1 MMEGNMKKLE
11 EYAKEF
17 GITEIVNDYG
27 EHRKTLPKSR
37 IIFPNGWC
45 ASIVNKSKYSEEPLY
60 SVALCDYNGYF
71 DWSTLVK
78 FGSEPNGVFL
88 CKTEDEII
96 KACEVIR
103 QLSDNGL

>member
-1 MMEGNMKKLE
+1 MKQLE

-17 GITEIVNDYG
+17 GVPEIVNDYG
-27 EHRKTLPKSR
+27 ERRKTLPKSR

-45 ASIVNKSKYSEEPLY
+45 ASIVNKSKRSEEPLY

-78 FGSEPNGVFL
+78 FASEPNGVFI
-88 CKTEDEII
+88 CKTDEEII
-96 KACEVIR
+96 KACEIIR
-103 QLSDNGL
+103 QLSDNGM

>member
-1 MMEGNMKKLE
+1 MSMKQLE

-17 GITEIVNDYG
+17 GVPEIVNDYG
-27 EHRKTLPKSR
+27 ERIKTLHKSR

-45 ASIVNKSKYSEEPLY
+45 ASIVNKSKYLEEPLY

-78 FGSEPNGVFL
+78 FGSKPNGGFL

-103 QLSDNGL
+103 KLPDNGCVS